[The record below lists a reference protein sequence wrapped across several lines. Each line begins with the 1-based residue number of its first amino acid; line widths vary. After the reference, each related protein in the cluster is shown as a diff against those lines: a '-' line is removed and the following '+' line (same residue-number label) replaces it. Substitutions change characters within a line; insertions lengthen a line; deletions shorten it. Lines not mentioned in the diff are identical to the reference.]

1 MLLGQIWFSVFIAWA
16 IKKVILSFGGA
27 ALYQSSQ
34 TFFLG
39 LILGEVLCTGLWI
52 VIDYFTG
59 KTGNTI
65 FGIG

>member
-1 MLLGQIWFSVFIAWA
+1 MLMGQIWFSVFIAWA
-16 IKKVILSFGGA
+16 IKKIVLRFGGA
-27 ALYQSSQ
+27 ARYQGSQ
-34 TFFLG
+34 IFFLG

-52 VIDYFTG
+52 VIDFFTG